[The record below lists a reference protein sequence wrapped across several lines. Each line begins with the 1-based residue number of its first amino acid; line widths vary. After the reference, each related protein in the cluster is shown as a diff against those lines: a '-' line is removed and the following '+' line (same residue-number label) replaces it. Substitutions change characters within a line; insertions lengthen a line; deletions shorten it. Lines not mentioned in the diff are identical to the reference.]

1 MVVSSEM
8 VDFAKMTAE
17 AQTAESLH
25 SYIDPN
31 HPLFTGP
38 SRMEEKIE
46 VFLRRT
52 GQPLP
57 QSRGQLIR
65 TVLESLAMT
74 YRQTIANLEKATG
87 TPLTKIHMF
96 GGGIQNQ
103 LLVQLTAD
111 LTQMPVSAGPI
122 EASVTGNIVSQLLV
136 LQKLTP
142 EAVAATMKRSY
153 TVTTIQPQAVPDL
166 EAHLKAFQQ
175 IVAKGQTLPA
185 DLPSKTE
192 AK

>member
-1 MVVSSEM
+1 M
-8 VDFAKMTAE
+8 
-17 AQTAESLH
+17 
-25 SYIDPN
+25 
-31 HPLFTGP
+31 
-38 SRMEEKIE
+38 
-46 VFLRRT
+46 
-52 GQPLP
+52 
-57 QSRGQLIR
+57 
-65 TVLESLAMT
+65 
-74 YRQTIANLEKATG
+74 
-87 TPLTKIHMF
+87 
-96 GGGIQNQ
+96 
-103 LLVQLTAD
+103 QLTAD

>member
-1 MVVSSEM
+1 MVDQGEM
-8 VDFAKMTAE
+8 VDFGKMTAE
-17 AQTAESLH
+17 AQAAESLH

-46 VFLRRT
+46 AFLHQT

-57 QSRGQLIR
+57 QSRGQLMR

-74 YRQTIANLEKATG
+74 YRQTLFNLEQAAEK
-87 TPLTKIHMF
+87 PLTKIHMF

-136 LQKLTP
+136 LKKLAP
-142 EAVAATMKRSY
+142 EDVSATMKRSY
-153 TVTTIQPQAVPDL
+153 TVATIQPEGSADL
-166 EAHLKAFQQ
+166 DAHFKVFQQ
-175 IVAKGQTLPA
+175 IVERGKAVAAELPPN
-185 DLPSKTE
+185 LE
-192 AK
+192 A